1 MKREILEQLV
11 RDRAAKRAVVLAT
24 RLSDGIE
31 KCLYPDETS
40 DKDALLQAASEVLS
54 TDKARL
60 FQAGDG
66 EWFLNGFNPPLRL
79 IIVGAVHIAQPLA
92 RFGTLAGYD
101 VSVIDPRTAFA
112 TPDRFPDIRL
122 LTDWPDEA
130 MAALQPDTR
139 TAIVTLTHDPKLDD
153 PALIA
158 ALRSPCFYIGALGSR
173 KTHAARLARLTAAG
187 FSADELTRIHGPAGL
202 AIGARSP
209 AEIALSI
216 MAQMTESLRT

>member
-1 MKREILEQLV
+1 MKRETLDQLV
-11 RDRAAKRAVVLAT
+11 KDRKAKRAVVLAT
-24 RLSDGIE
+24 RLSDGFE
-31 KCLYPDETS
+31 KCLYPTETEE
-40 DKDALLQAASEVLS
+40 KDALLQAASEVLT
-54 TDKARL
+54 TDKSRVL
-60 FQAGDG
+60 QAEDG

-92 RFGTLAGYD
+92 RIGLLADYD
-101 VSVIDPRTAFA
+101 VTIIDPRTSFA
-112 TPDRFPDIRL
+112 TPDRFPEIHL
-122 LTDWPDEA
+122 LTEWPDDA
-130 MAALQPDTR
+130 LAALQPDTR

-173 KTHAARLARLTAAG
+173 KTHAARLERLTATG
-187 FSADELTRIHGPAGL
+187 FNADDLARIHGPAGL

-216 MAQMTESLRT
+216 MAQMTERLRT